1 MRNFMLPPEI
11 VIKFKPAKGDIGL
24 ATGWQVILLRMLFFE
39 FFESSW
45 EVLTSH
51 DLIGFFQEIF
61 LTLGIPYS
69 FNNERGYIEI
79 YDYMI
84 QVIFVLNCDR
94 GEIH

>member
-24 ATGWQVILLRMLFFE
+24 ATRWQVILLRMLFFE

-45 EVLTSH
+45 EILTSH
-51 DLIGFFQEIF
+51 NLIGFFQEIF
-61 LTLGIPYS
+61 LTLGIPNS
-69 FNNERGYIEI
+69 FNNEGGYIEI

-84 QVIFVLNCDR
+84 HIIFVLYRDR
-94 GEIH
+94 REVH